1 MNIILTCNGG
11 MSTSLL
17 VEKMKKE
24 AAKQNKD
31 YTIKAVAIEKVKD
44 YLETADVILL
54 GPQIQYA
61 LSKTKDLVKGKNVAV
76 DIINPMNYGL
86 CDGSA
91 VLKQAEKLYEE
102 RG

>member
-24 AAKQNKD
+24 AKAQNKD
-31 YTIKAVAIEKVKD
+31 YLIKAVAVEKLKGVLD
-44 YLETADVILL
+44 TADVILL

-61 LSKTKDLVKGKNVAV
+61 LGKTKELVKGTNIAV
-76 DIINPMNYGL
+76 DMIQPMNYGM
-86 CDGSA
+86 CDGKA
-91 VLKQAEKLYEE
+91 VLQQAEKLYGE